1 MAQTVYQNPEYFKGP
16 VLNKVKQAAKDG
28 QTWQAG
34 QFGRRTDSGW
44 VLCKSAATSI
54 QGQFLTTQA
63 TATSSSNV
71 YVGVIPSNETKF
83 KIGVTTGGNDA
94 KAPATI
100 IGANYGLGVNSSI
113 CTLSL
118 GADTAGVEALHVE
131 DIMSNLEGFK
141 NDTSDS
147 PGFAVVSVVS
157 SFLTAEGAG
166 L

>member
-1 MAQTVYQNPEYFKGP
+1 MAQTVYQNPEYFSGP
-16 VLNKVKQAAKDG
+16 VLQKSKQEAKDG

-54 QGQFLTTQA
+54 QGMFLETQA
-63 TATSSSNV
+63 VATSSSKV
-71 YVGVIPSNETKF
+71 YVGVIPSSETRF

-94 KAPATI
+94 AAASTI
-100 IGANYGLGVNSSI
+100 IGGNYGLGVNTSM

-118 GADTAGVEALHVE
+118 GADTASVEALHVV
-131 DIMSNLEGFK
+131 DVMANLEGIK

-147 PGFAVVSVVS
+147 PGFAVVSVVA

-166 L
+166 V